1 MSVDARFAS
10 ASRLMLVNFGG
21 LIALFIMG
29 IVTAGEDLSSEIN
42 MFISVLMSV
51 AALPVILTSLSTA
64 AWARWSGLVLAAL
77 FAALHAYHIAAEH
90 GPQGDTAENIL
101 IVVTML
107 VPSAL
112 AVWHLWKAKGEPTLS

>member
-1 MSVDARFAS
+1 MSVAENVAA

-29 IVTAGEDLSSEIN
+29 MVKAGDDLSEEIN
-42 MFISVLMSV
+42 MFLAILMSV
-51 AALPVILTSLSTA
+51 AALPVILTSVSTA
-64 AWARWSGLVLAAL
+64 VWSRWASFVLAAL
-77 FAALHAYHIAAEH
+77 FVLLHGFHIAAEH

-101 IVVTML
+101 IVATML

-112 AVWHLWKAKGEPTLS
+112 AMWMLWKAK